1 MIIYNVTVK
10 VDTDIEADW
19 LDWMKTIHIPDVMNT
34 GLFTNYRICRILNMH
49 DQEGTSYAIQYT
61 APDMAALHR
70 YQTQHAPA
78 LQKDHIQRYGDRA
91 VVFRTLMEIIED

>member
-10 VDTDIEADW
+10 VDADIESDW
-19 LDWMKTIHIPDVMNT
+19 FDWMKNIHIPDVMQT
-34 GLFTNYRICRILNMH
+34 GYFTEFKICRILNMREQ
-49 DQEGTSYAIQYT
+49 DGTTYAIQYF

-78 LQKDHIQRYGDRA
+78 LQKDHVQRYGDKTVA
-91 VVFRTLMEIIED
+91 FRTLMEVL